1 MGESAEVYT
10 LTLADGASIAFRRM
24 PATAPAGTGRLPGV
38 MFCGGFRSDMTGS
51 KALALEDRC
60 RRAGQAFIRFDYT
73 GHGQSS
79 GHFQDGT
86 IGDWLRDALA
96 VLDQATEGPQILV
109 GSSMG
114 GWIAALAALA
124 RPERVA
130 GLVGVAAA
138 ADFTEDLIWDRL
150 SDDQRLQILQD
161 GLLLRPSAY
170 VEEPDPISRRLIEEA
185 RDHLLLGDPVAITAP
200 VRLIHGMADQDVP
213 WRQSLRLAERII
225 GPDVRLVLVKDGGH
239 RLSRPEDLA
248 LIASE
253 IDRLSGCIA
262 DGQARGSSH
271 GGTTEE

>member
-1 MGESAEVYT
+1 MGESAELYT
-10 LTLADGASIAFRRM
+10 LTLSDGASIAFRRL
-24 PATAPAGTGRLPGV
+24 PALAPVGTVPPPGV

-60 RRAGQAFIRFDYT
+60 RRTGQAFIRFDYT

-79 GHFQDGT
+79 GRFQDGT

-96 VLDQATEGPQILV
+96 VLDQLTEGPQILV

-124 RPERVA
+124 RPGRVV
-130 GLVGVAAA
+130 GLVGIAAA
-138 ADFTEDLIWDRL
+138 PDFTEELIWDRL
-150 SDDQRLQILQD
+150 SDPQRVQILQD

-170 VEEPDPISRRLIEEA
+170 VEDPDPISLGLIEEA
-185 RDHLLLGDPVAITAP
+185 RDHLLLGGPVAITAP

-213 WRQSLRLAERII
+213 WRQSLRLAERIV
-225 GPDVRLVLVKDGGH
+225 GSDVRLVLVKDGGH

-248 LIASE
+248 MIAYE

-262 DGQARGSSH
+262 GGQAPGSSR
-271 GGTTEE
+271 GETAEE